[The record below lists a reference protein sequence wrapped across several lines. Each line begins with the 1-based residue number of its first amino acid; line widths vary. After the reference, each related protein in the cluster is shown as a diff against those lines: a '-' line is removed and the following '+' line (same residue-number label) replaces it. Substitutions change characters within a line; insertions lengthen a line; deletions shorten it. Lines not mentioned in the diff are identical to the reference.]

1 MTQPATKST
10 TRIHPGVNP
19 ACAGCGGTSIR
30 IVANGEVA
38 QATQCEC
45 VRGCPRCNDTKF
57 VRERVEGVT
66 VLRRCECTQMARLLD
81 RFSQAAI
88 PGRMATKEMANFDF
102 SRVSTNVVRT
112 VSPYLATYEPEQMN
126 PGIIFYGD
134 VGRGKT
140 HLMAAMVRSLM
151 LTHGI
156 TARFVEFSHL
166 LADLKSNFG
175 RGEGAAAL
183 IEPLVQVDVLA
194 IDELGKGR
202 NTEFEGTV
210 LDELVSR
217 RYNAGRTILATTNY
231 NPGNSQGVAVPDF
244 TSGRRPALVDRVGD
258 RVYSRLLEMCQMV
271 HIDGQDYRQ
280 SLADQRAQRGVG
292 KLS

>member
-1 MTQPATKST
+1 MTQPAKKSVS
-10 TRIHPGVNP
+10 RAHPGVDP
-19 ACAGCGGTSIR
+19 SCAKCGGTSIH
-30 IVANGEVA
+30 IIAQGEVA
-38 QATQCEC
+38 KAVQCDC
-45 VRGCPRCNDTKF
+45 VRGCPICKDTQF
-57 VRERVEGVT
+57 VRERVNGVP
-66 VLRRCECTQMARLLD
+66 VLRRCVCTQQAQLLE
-81 RFSQAAI
+81 RFTQAAI
-88 PGRMATKEMANFDF
+88 PGRMATKEIANFDF
-102 SRVSTNVVRT
+102 ARVSTNVVRT
-112 VSPYLATYEPEQMN
+112 VSPYLANYQPEQMN

-140 HLMAAMVRSLM
+140 HLMAAIVRSLM

-183 IEPLVQVDVLA
+183 IEPLVQVDILA

-231 NPGNSQGVAVPDF
+231 SPGTSQGMAVPDF

-258 RVYSRLLEMCQMV
+258 RVYSRLLEMCEMV

-280 SLADQRAQRGVG
+280 NLADQRAHRGTG
-292 KLS
+292 KLN